1 MAYPIVD
8 APYGLKPIN
17 LIGGQVF
24 SGSTRN
30 IPIASGYNTN
40 IFNGDIVTLVAGGTV
55 AKSALA
61 AETSPVAGLVGV
73 FLGCSYTNPSTKQ
86 KVFAQYWPAGTVASD
101 AVAVVCDDPDTL
113 FKVVLVAGT
122 TADDVA
128 SGLLPAYLGQT
139 VVGSNVQFVQN
150 AGSTTTGDSKVAVY
164 TAAGA
169 TTSSLPARVVDVVPD
184 TANSSG
190 NFVELIIKFNFGYHS
205 YYNATGI

>member
-1 MAYPIVD
+1 MAYPIVS

-24 SGSTRN
+24 AGSTRN

-55 AKSALA
+55 AKSAIA
-61 AETSPVAGLVGV
+61 DESSPVAGLVGV

-101 AVAVVCDDPDTL
+101 AVAVVVDDPDTL
-113 FKVVLVAGT
+113 FKVVLVAS
-122 TADDVA
+122 DVEDSA
-128 SGLLPAYLGQT
+128 NALTPAYLGQT
-139 VVGSNVQFVQN
+139 VVGSNVTCVQN
-150 AGSTTTGDSKVAVY
+150 TGSTTTGDSKIGVY
-164 TAAGA
+164 TPAGA
-169 TTSSLPARVVDVVPD
+169 GTASTVFRVVDVVPD

-190 NFVELIIKFNFGYHS
+190 NFCELIVKFNFGYHS